1 MGLLGRFQG
10 RLRGRRAHR
19 SRGRAACAGEKNGF
33 EAGFEFFVIGELFFE
48 DHLAVDE
55 VCGKGVGRH
64 VDEFDSGVRGHVFDV
79 LIGWDEEAHTG
90 TGSYFLAEGDCFFG
104 VG

>member
-1 MGLLGRFQG
+1 M
-10 RLRGRRAHR
+10 
-19 SRGRAACAGEKNGF
+19 AGHVSTGAGKENAF
-33 EAGFEFFVIGELFFE
+33 EAFFQFFVFGEEIFE
-48 DHLAVDE
+48 DHLAVDK

-64 VDEFDSGVRGHVFDV
+64 IDEFDSGVRGHVFDV
-79 LIGWDEEAHTG
+79 IIGRDEEAHAG